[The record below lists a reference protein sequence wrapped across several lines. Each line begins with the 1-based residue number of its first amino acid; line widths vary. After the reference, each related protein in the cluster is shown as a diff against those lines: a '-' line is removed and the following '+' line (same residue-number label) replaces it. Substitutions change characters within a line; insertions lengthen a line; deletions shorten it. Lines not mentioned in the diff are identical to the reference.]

1 MRSVATIF
9 IFLAATSAHAQCD
22 PVDFLVKDITNVTL
36 SDELKT
42 AFLQVATREQYEQ
55 ATAGGKASL
64 AFGPISGSVDYNQ
77 AKTSSTKE
85 ASLRKYDYDRN
96 YYLRYITQ
104 KLPPKAAEMYSMCLE
119 SSMRTSGLR
128 LWLAKKEAKYY
139 YVRGFWVGQ
148 DTGKPDGL
156 LEGEPVIRGF
166 QAIQSPP
173 IPTKWAKGEV
183 YEILF
188 EKSPEVDG
196 ILSLSVGGQTAN
208 LVAVGELPI
217 VSMAT
222 VKVVSDEPVVSIS
235 SGGSSDG
242 NHPVVQPKQQM
253 SCVYPSK
260 PGRAL
265 LPGSGNVGD
274 LNVSAVQGRA
284 TAVVVRDTPDV
295 ICYEFKTSTGDK
307 HQVNSIRGRA
317 IALERYVLPN

>member
-1 MRSVATIF
+1 
-9 IFLAATSAHAQCD
+9 
-22 PVDFLVKDITNVTL
+22 LVKDITNVTL

-42 AFLQVATREQYEQ
+42 AFLQVATKEQYEQ
-55 ATAGGKASL
+55 ATAGGRASL
-64 AFGPISGSVDYNQ
+64 AFGPIAGAVDYNQ
-77 AKTSSTKE
+77 AKASSIKE
-85 ASLRKYDYDRN
+85 ASLRKYDYDRS
-96 YYLRYITQ
+96 YYLRYLTQ
-104 KLPPKAAEMYSMCLE
+104 KLPPEAAYLYSKCVE
-119 SSMRTSGLR
+119 SNMRTSGLR
-128 LWLAKKEAKYY
+128 LWLGKKEAKYY

-166 QAIQSPP
+166 QAIQIPP
-173 IPTKWAKGEV
+173 IPTKWTKGEV
-183 YEILF
+183 YEMLF

-217 VSMAT
+217 VSMAN
-222 VKVVSDEPVVSIS
+222 VKVVGDEPVSIS

-242 NHPVVQPKQQM
+242 NHPVVQPKQRM

-274 LNVSAVQGRA
+274 LSVSAVPGRA

-307 HQVNSIRGRA
+307 HQVNSIQGRA